1 VKNIT
6 LSAGADLIE
15 RARLRAAREKRT
27 LNAAFREWLESY
39 AGSETVR
46 HEYAELMKG
55 LGDVRNTQR
64 FSRDQMN
71 ER

>member
-6 LSAGADLIE
+6 LKADADLIE
-15 RARLRAAREKRT
+15 RARLRAARENRS
-27 LNAAFREWLESY
+27 LNAAIREWLQSY
-39 AGSETVR
+39 ASETVR

-55 LGDVRNTQR
+55 LSDVRNTQR
-64 FSRDQMN
+64 FSRHQMN

>member
-1 VKNIT
+1 MKNIT
-6 LSAGADLIE
+6 LKADADLIE
-15 RARLRAAREKRT
+15 RARLRAARENRS
-27 LNAAFREWLESY
+27 LNAAIREWLQSY

-46 HEYAELMKG
+46 HEYAELMKC

-64 FSRDQMN
+64 FSREQLN